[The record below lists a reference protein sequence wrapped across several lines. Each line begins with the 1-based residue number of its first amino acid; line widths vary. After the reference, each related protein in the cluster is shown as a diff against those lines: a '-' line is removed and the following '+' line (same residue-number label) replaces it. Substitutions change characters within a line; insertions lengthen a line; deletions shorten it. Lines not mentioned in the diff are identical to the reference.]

1 MLQKIGVVYSI
12 LLISVSVFVLLYC
25 LGLSSGYYF
34 DHDEHAYIS
43 AAILSRELDLYTEFL
58 YNQTPLYP
66 IIIGFASSVFD
77 FDGVADY
84 RLINPIL
91 MTLIFI
97 ALHFY
102 FRILDLGNV
111 ESLSLA
117 TIFVFSEIISKPVAL
132 ARNDVLALTFF
143 CLGAVIL
150 ALAFRNVKPRLL
162 LLFFA
167 GLVLSL
173 AVSVKVTYLF
183 GPVGAGLAVLL
194 RKTAQSTWRQTLSD
208 LGVLAAG
215 GIVASLPMLIMLA
228 QDWDRVFFSIYS
240 FHRDLTVAWLNQDG
254 VNLGTRFEVRMTLL
268 VSHFGYG
275 ASILFLGM
283 MAWTLI
289 VIGRDGG
296 AAGIARTL
304 FVRRFFLPAFWVVF
318 SFALLMMTLQM
329 STTYVLPFYAALF
342 MFFAHLFGCLP
353 DGHRAVG
360 RGLLVTFAVFAV
372 GTAVAFN
379 APTIYKGISGE
390 RTAVERQDAEI
401 AILRDTV
408 PDYCGRRV
416 ASLTPTAPLLAGLPI
431 YPELA
436 MGVFFFRGGDVLSPE
451 RIRHLN
457 GVTPR
462 TLSALLTERPPAAI
476 YAGSYSNRTAVDGTV
491 MNQPFVDFA
500 EQHGYV
506 KNPGGKKSFL
516 DIYVRPSAD
525 GCEDAG

>member
-1 MLQKIGVVYSI
+1 MFQKFHVIYFI
-12 LLISVSVFVLLYC
+12 ILISISAIVLLYC

-43 AAILSRELDLYTEFL
+43 AAILSKELDLYTEFL

-91 MTLIFI
+91 MTLIFL

-162 LLFFA
+162 VLFLA

-215 GIVASLPMLIMLA
+215 GIVASLPMLIMLV

-254 VNLGTRFEVRMTLL
+254 VNLGTRLEVRLTLL

-275 ASILFLGM
+275 ASVLFLGM

-304 FVRRFFLPAFWVVF
+304 LVRRFFLPAFWVVF
-318 SFALLMMTLQM
+318 SFALLLMTLQM

-342 MFFAHLFGCLP
+342 MFFAHLFGGLP
-353 DGHRAVG
+353 DDHR
-360 RGLLVTFAVFAV
+360 AV

-491 MNQPFVDFA
+491 MNQPFVEFA

-516 DIYVRPSAD
+516 DIYVRPSAA

>member
-1 MLQKIGVVYSI
+1 
-12 LLISVSVFVLLYC
+12 
-25 LGLSSGYYF
+25 
-34 DHDEHAYIS
+34 
-43 AAILSRELDLYTEFL
+43 
-58 YNQTPLYP
+58 
-66 IIIGFASSVFD
+66 
-77 FDGVADY
+77 
-84 RLINPIL
+84 
-91 MTLIFI
+91 MTLIFVV
-97 ALHFY
+97 LNFY
-102 FRILDLGNV
+102 FRILNLGGI
-111 ESLSLA
+111 EALSLA

-132 ARNDVLALTFF
+132 TRNDVLALSFF

-150 ALAFRNVKPRLL
+150 ALAFRNMKPRLL
-162 LLFFA
+162 LLFLA
-167 GLVLSL
+167 GLVLSA
-173 AVSVKVTYLF
+173 AVSVKITYLF
-183 GPVGAGLAVLL
+183 GPIGAGLAVLL
-194 RKTAQSTWRQTLSD
+194 RKADGVTWRQILID
-208 LGVLAAG
+208 VGVLAVG
-215 GIVASLPMLIMLA
+215 GVVASLPMFFMLI

-254 VNLGTRFEVRMTLL
+254 VNLGTRLEVRITLL

-275 ASILFLGM
+275 APILFLGM

-296 AAGIARTL
+296 VAGIARVFLT
-304 FVRRFFLPAFWVVF
+304 RRFFLPAFWVVF
-318 SFALLMMTLQM
+318 SFLLLMMTLQM
-329 STTYVLPFYAALF
+329 STTYVLPFYASLF

-353 DGHRAVG
+353 DDHRAVG
-360 RGLLVTFAVFAV
+360 RGMLATFAVFAV
-372 GTAVAFN
+372 GTAVAFS
-379 APTIYKGISGE
+379 APTIYKGVSSKQ
-390 RTAVERQDAEI
+390 TAVERQDAEI

-436 MGVFFFRGGDVLSPE
+436 TGVFFFRGGDIYPPE

-476 YAGSYSNRTAVDGTV
+476 YAGSYSNWTAVDGTI

-500 EQHGYV
+500 EQNGYI

-516 DIYVRPSAD
+516 DIYVRPSAV